1 MANYKYLWQPID
13 NVVTTIQLD
22 KVTKDKLKK
31 LKIHPRES
39 YNKVIERLLAF
50 RTDEG
55 ELSEQTIKEIE
66 QSLEDIRAGRTL
78 SMKQVKHID

>member
-1 MANYKYLWQPID
+1 M
-13 NVVTTIQLD
+13 VTTIQLD

-55 ELSEQTIKEIE
+55 ELSEQTIKDIE

-78 SMKQVKHID
+78 SMKQVKHRLNVK

>member
-1 MANYKYLWQPID
+1 M
-13 NVVTTIQLD
+13 VTTIQLD

-31 LKIHPRES
+31 LKMHPRES

-55 ELSEQTIKEIE
+55 ELSEQTIKDIE

-78 SMKQVKHID
+78 SMKQVKHRLNVK